1 MESGLTVGDR
11 APPNSLDQL
20 ALERFHGVAPRLWR
34 PFGAE
39 MPEHR
44 AVAVVTTVRLP
55 HEDLEELRVLPL
67 HDPEHGVL
75 LVTGQ
80 RGEPIGMAPLADQ
93 DDPAEAVE
101 EPSSHPSSYAHH
113 LLEIRGDA
121 KVARC
126 GKTMTRWNKPVED
139 VAEQLA
145 LGRGEELTG
154 HTAPA
159 CRLM

>member
-1 MESGLTVGDR
+1 
-11 APPNSLDQL
+11 
-20 ALERFHGVAPRLWR
+20 
-34 PFGAE
+34 

-44 AVAVVTTVRLP
+44 AVALVPTVRLP
-55 HEDLEELRVLPL
+55 HEDLEELRVLSL

-80 RGEPIGMAPLADQ
+80 HGEAIRMAPLADQ
-93 DDPAEAVE
+93 GDPAEAVE
-101 EPSSHPSSYAHH
+101 EQSPHPGSCAHH

-121 KVARC
+121 QVARR
-126 GKTMTRWNKPVED
+126 GKTMARWNKPVED

-154 HTAPA
+154 HTVPA